1 MIIHRQW
8 NRQGANRAEVPLRPL
23 VPLTIELLVLEL
35 SHALLACLLVPLA
48 VGPLAVHAA
57 VLDESAGRAVLEPD
71 GVTPVLAAVST
82 GSSAIDED
90 GHVVHLRI
98 EGLMR
103 DGCKEL
109 GKWYPLVVME
119 GPKWKDPP

>member
-1 MIIHRQW
+1 
-8 NRQGANRAEVPLRPL
+8 
-23 VPLTIELLVLEL
+23 
-35 SHALLACLLVPLA
+35 

-71 GVTPVLAAVST
+71 GVTPVLAAVSA

-109 GKWYPLVVME
+109 GKWYPPLALGVWATFFSWLDLSSE
-119 GPKWKDPP
+119 